1 MIDSLLL
8 TLVTLDGG
16 RLENLKTGVAANERR
31 WPQIG
36 FWRRMFGLIC
46 LEAAHCSQLS
56 KDGCS
61 SRVYAISVNLSRRAV
76 DLRLR
81 VWVLAKSQ
89 SPIAKSASRLAPRKL
104 DASSFLE
111 RAHIRQELAIRPRL
125 AELINQQFHR
135 FHG

>member
-81 VWVLAKSQ
+81 GLGFGQ
-89 SPIAKSASRLAPRKL
+89 EPIANSQKRFSASTPEARRQQLSR
-104 DASSFLE
+104 ASSYSTGT
-111 RAHIRQELAIRPRL
+111 RHSTASC
-125 AELINQQFHR
+125 
-135 FHG
+135 

>member
-81 VWVLAKSQ
+81 GLGFGQ
-89 SPIAKSASRLAPRKL
+89 EPIAKSASRLAPRKL